1 MSEELLVLVVV
12 DVGVLLLLLQ
22 SVEVRET
29 RLVIL
34 VAFDGVVSL
43 AAPVLVVDG

>member
-12 DVGVLLLLLQ
+12 DVGVLLLLQ